1 MSGKTDDKRIRVAL
15 HVHTLHSA
23 CAETRI
29 EQIGDYCREKGI
41 DVIAVTD
48 HDAIS
53 GALMLRDMA
62 PDLRVIVGS
71 EILSADGE
79 IVGLFLEEDIPTGL
93 SAEETCERIKAQ
105 GGLVYVPHPFD
116 PLKIRRLKRGP
127 LMRVLDY
134 VDIIEVFNAKLNLP
148 VYNVV
153 AARFAFDYGKAGAAG
168 SDAHYLEAID
178 VCINEMAD
186 FSTPQEFL
194 TSLHTARLTTV
205 RSYPMRTW
213 WIGFK
218 NALKG
223 EGHHLKRYGRKPHC

>member
-1 MSGKTDDKRIRVAL
+1 MSGKIDDKRIRVAL

-23 CAETRI
+23 CAETKI
-29 EQIGDYCREKGI
+29 EQMGEYCREKGI

-53 GALMLRDMA
+53 GALMLREVA
-62 PDLRVIVGS
+62 KDLRVIVGS

-79 IVGLFLEEDIPTGL
+79 IVGLFLEEDVKPGL
-93 SAEETCERIKAQ
+93 SAVETCERIKAQ

-127 LMRVLDY
+127 LMQVLDY

-148 VYNVV
+148 VFNVV
-153 AARFAFDYGKAGAAG
+153 AAKFAFDYGKAGAAG

-178 VCINEMAD
+178 VCTNEMSDFAD
-186 FSTPQEFL
+186 SQEFL
-194 TSLHTARLTTV
+194 VNLHSARLTTK
-205 RSYPMRTW
+205 RAYPMRTW
-213 WIGFK
+213 WIGLK

-223 EGHHLKRYGRKPHC
+223 EGHHLKRYGRKPRC